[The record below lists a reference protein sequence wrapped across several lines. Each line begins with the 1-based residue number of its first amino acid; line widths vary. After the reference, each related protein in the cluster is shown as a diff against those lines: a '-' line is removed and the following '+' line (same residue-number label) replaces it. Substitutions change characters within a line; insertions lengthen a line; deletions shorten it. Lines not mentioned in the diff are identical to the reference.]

1 MIAENFLEKS
11 KKENELW
18 LRGNGARLAWVRTKP
33 FLSTRRFFVCIISEK
48 CNFVLF
54 SWHFFDVTSSMSCLC
69 RCFLPIVECVP
80 ARLPPKVLSRQTK
93 RVQRENSQEWQIWE
107 WLKKTKEEI
116 LQERPNLFISSLQPR
131 FVICRKMASKSPNI
145 RKKVNF
151 LKEVRMTVY

>member
-1 MIAENFLEKS
+1 MIAENFLEQS

-18 LRGNGARLAWVRTKP
+18 PRRNGARLAWVRTKP

-80 ARLPPKVLSRQTK
+80 ARLPTKVLQGKQHVSKGKIARNGTFGSNWKQRMKYSRNGLIYLY
-93 RVQRENSQEWQIWE
+93 RVFNRDLLYAGK
-107 WLKKTKEEI
+107 WLQKVLILGKKY
-116 LQERPNLFISSLQPR
+116 
-131 FVICRKMASKSPNI
+131 
-145 RKKVNF
+145 NF
-151 LKEVRMTVY
+151 